1 MRHAIGIDFGGTTI
15 KSAVVLDGRI
25 IERGAA
31 IETQEATRDAILEAL
46 VATVEQ
52 LHAKAP
58 EIAGVGIG
66 LPGIVDTANG
76 TIYELTNVPGWEGM
90 PLAEWMR
97 ERTGLLT
104 TIDNDVNAMTYGEW
118 KYGAARDGRHVF
130 CITLGTGV
138 GGGLI
143 LDGQLYRGAQL
154 GAGEIG
160 HMSIDY
166 RGKPSP
172 SGNPGGLEE
181 YVGNREI
188 AARAVALYAAAG
200 VTRPVE
206 DCTPRDLA
214 RLAGEGD
221 AIASGIW
228 EEVGLQVGV
237 ALANVIW
244 ILNPDTVII
253 GGGVA
258 KAGEL
263 LLRPIRETIRARTT
277 RILHEHLRV
286 VAAELG
292 NDAGIIGNAA
302 LVVDARS
309 AMAVPVS

>member
-1 MRHAIGIDFGGTTI
+1 MPHAIGIDFGGTTI
-15 KSAVVLDGRI
+15 KSGVVLDGVI
-25 IERGAA
+25 VKRGPV
-31 IETQEATRDAILEAL
+31 IETQGSGGQQAILNAL
-46 VATVEQ
+46 VSTVEQ
-52 LHAKAP
+52 LRENLP
-58 EIAGVGIG
+58 DLAGVGIG

-90 PLAEWMR
+90 PLAQWMHD
-97 ERTGLLT
+97 RTGLHT

-118 KYGAARDGRHVF
+118 KYGAARNGRHVF

-138 GGGLI
+138 GGGII
-143 LDGQLYRGAQL
+143 LDGRLYRGAQL

-166 RGKPSP
+166 RGLPSP

-188 AARAVALYAAAG
+188 AERAVALYAAAG
-200 VTRPVE
+200 TTRAAE
-206 DCTPRDLA
+206 QCTPRDLA
-214 RLAGEGD
+214 RLAQDGD
-221 AIASGIW
+221 IVAMEMW
-228 EEVGLQVGV
+228 EQIGLEVGV

-253 GGGVA
+253 GGGVS

-263 LLRPIRETIRARTT
+263 LLDPIRRTIAARTT
-277 RILHEHLRV
+277 RLLHEKLRILG
-286 VAAELG
+286 AALG

-302 LVVDARS
+302 LVIDS
-309 AMAVPVS
+309 APAGP